1 MRVLTVCA
9 TLLAG
14 TCGALAEAPRVVTD
28 IAPVQGLVD
37 QVMAGVGSAD
47 VLLPPGASPHSYAMR
62 PSEARALSS
71 ADLVIWVGPALT
83 PWLADPIETLAG
95 DAQRLTLTGAEGVQ
109 LLTFRSG
116 GSFEPHDHDT
126 HTEHD
131 AHEDHDGDHAHEDH
145 AGHAEEDHDHG
156 TPEHAG
162 ADEAHDDHDHAGD
175 TDPHIWLDPQNAQ
188 AILTSVAGALA
199 ELDPAN
205 AALYRENARAGR
217 EEIAQTAA
225 RIAGQMAS
233 LQDIPFIVFHDA
245 FQYFEARFGLSAR
258 AAVSLAHGEGASA
271 GHVSHVRRVVRE
283 TGAVC
288 VMAEPPVQQGLID
301 AVTGSG
307 DQRVEAISPL
317 AGENPADKIAY
328 GAFLMQIAEAFR
340 RCLAPA

>member
-1 MRVLTVCA
+1 MRVLMVCA
-9 TLLAG
+9 TLLCG
-14 TCGALAEAPRVVTD
+14 TSGALAEVPRVVTD
-28 IAPVQGLVD
+28 IVPVQGLVN

-83 PWLADPIETLAG
+83 PWLADPVDTLAG
-95 DAQRLTLTGAEGVQ
+95 DAHRLTLTAAEGVQ
-109 LLTFRSG
+109 LLAFRTG
-116 GSFEPHDHDT
+116 GSFEPHDHEA
-126 HTEHD
+126 HAEHD
-131 AHEDHDGDHAHEDH
+131 ALEGHAEDHAHKDH
-145 AGHAEEDHDHG
+145 AGHSGEDDAHD
-156 TPEHAG
+156 TPEQAG
-162 ADEAHDDHDHAGD
+162 AAEAHDEHDHAGD

-188 AILTSVAGALA
+188 AILTAVAVTLA
-199 ELDPAN
+199 KLDPAN

-217 EEIAQTAA
+217 EEIAQVAA
-225 RIAGQMAS
+225 QVADRMAA

-245 FQYFEARFGLSAR
+245 FYYFEARFGLSAR
-258 AAVSLAHGEGASA
+258 AAVSLAHGQGASA
-271 GHVSHVRRVVRE
+271 GHLSHVRGVVRE

-301 AVTGSG
+301 AITGNG

-317 AGENPADKIAY
+317 TGENPKNNWTY
-328 GAFLMQIAEAFR
+328 NAFLMQIAEAFR